1 MLAGPACLPS
11 PICRFGL
18 AYLIT
23 GITGSAGNGSD
34 SNIIASLRLPARYFL
49 SFACTLFHGN
59 DNNNSADTSR
69 AVLGDLSDNFDN
81 SLRNNLEDINKFRVK
96 TRRIRLFNKFKT

>member
-49 SFACTLFHGN
+49 PFACTFHDN
-59 DNNNSADTSR
+59 DNNNSADTSK

-81 SLRNNLEDINKFRVK
+81 SLRDNLEGINKFREK
-96 TRRIRLFNKFKT
+96 TRRIRLFDKLKT